1 MQPRVARRDGASPEI
16 SLTAS
21 RALRVLCAFDDAAPE
36 LGVSEIARRL
46 GLSRTVVQRLLHK
59 LEAHRFLEQDQ
70 DSRRYR
76 VGVQAF
82 RVGNLFAPGRRF
94 EEAARPE
101 MDALAGRTGF
111 TVYLSV
117 LRGDDMVMT
126 AAVEGRGPIR
136 YYARVGQSLPLHSSA
151 TGKVALA
158 QLGTARAAELLART
172 GMRRMTAQTV
182 TDRRAL
188 LAQLAE
194 VRARGHS
201 VNWEENTAGVASI
214 AAPILDA
221 RGDLHAVLTRWSAR
235 ARRNC
240 APSAAMATTTAPTSR
255 ACPRSRTSCARR
267 SVASGRSTS
276 SSTTR

>member
-1 MQPRVARRDGASPEI
+1 MQPRAARRDSTSPEI

-21 RALRVLCAFDDAAPE
+21 RALSVLCAFDDAAPE
-36 LGVSEIARRL
+36 LGVSEISRRL
-46 GLSRTVVQRLLHK
+46 GLSRTVVQRLVHT

-82 RVGNLFAPGRRF
+82 RVGNLFALGRRF

-101 MDALAGRTGF
+101 MDALAARTGF

-117 LRGDDMVMT
+117 LRGDEMVMT
-126 AAVEGRGPIR
+126 AAAEGRGPIR

-158 QLGTARAAELLART
+158 HLGPERAEELLSRA
-172 GMRRMTAQTV
+172 GMRRITAQTV

-188 LAQLAE
+188 MSQLAI
-194 VRARGHS
+194 VRTRGHS
-201 VNWEENTAGVASI
+201 VNWEENTPGVASV
-214 AAPILDA
+214 AAPILGARDDLLAVLSIAFATSQADRRQTAALGAQVARSAARISTLA
-221 RGDLHAVLTRWSAR
+221 RGGALAR
-235 ARRNC
+235 
-240 APSAAMATTTAPTSR
+240 
-255 ACPRSRTSCARR
+255 
-267 SVASGRSTS
+267 VA
-276 SSTTR
+276 